1 MTDAILSRWAERAAA
16 AERNRAAMP
25 VVSAWV
31 AELRQHFPDCRVRY
45 AAEAGRVQGA
55 PGPEGVIATVA
66 FVPKGMK

>member
-1 MTDAILSRWAERAAA
+1 MTYADRVLE

-55 PGPEGVIATVA
+55 PGPEGVVVTQSWPV
-66 FVPKGMK
+66 VKGRKA